1 MVTRFSAGR
10 ITSRLPEVIETEKG
24 KVIIR
29 EMKLSDAEMLLDH
42 IRSHAEEGDKLL
54 IEPDE
59 VPGSAS
65 QEREF
70 LRIYQSKGR
79 KMLVAV
85 MDGKVVGSADVRM
98 GTMHKTAHTA
108 SFGIAVR
115 KRYRGLGIGR
125 AMMEHL
131 MEWAIEHG
139 ARKLWLSVFSTNT
152 RAVSFYESLGFRE
165 ECRKKGQY
173 LVKGEYVD
181 EIVMSLWVE

>member
-1 MVTRFSAGR
+1 METRFSAGQR
-10 ITSRLPEVIETEKG
+10 TSRLPEVMETEKG

-59 VPGSAS
+59 VPRSAS

-85 MDGKVVGSADVRM
+85 MDGMVVGSADVRM

-115 KRYRGLGIGR
+115 KGYRGLGVGR
-125 AMMEHL
+125 TMMEYL
-131 MEWAIEHG
+131 MEWAVEHG

-152 RAVSFYESLGFRE
+152 KAISFYESLGFRE
-165 ECRKKGQY
+165 ECRKRSQY
-173 LVKGEYVD
+173 FVKGEYVD
-181 EIVMSLWVE
+181 EIVMSMWVK